1 MPSNYKYSFT
11 KEFAVQ
17 LDYEDPLAGFRN
29 EFVIENPDL
38 IYLDGNSLGRLPKRT
53 VQRLQD
59 FTERQWGERLIRSW
73 NEGWLNAPMRT
84 GGKVAQ
90 LVGAAQD
97 EVIVTDSTSTNLF
110 KLVVAALQ
118 YMPDKKKIVTDDLNF
133 PSDIY
138 ILQQICA
145 FMGNQYHLEV
155 LHSPDG
161 MSVPTELI
169 TSAVDG
175 QTALLTLSHTAYKSG
190 FTYDMGAITELA
202 HQAGALVLWDLCHS
216 AGAVPIALND
226 ANADLAV
233 GCTYKYLNGG
243 PGSPAFL
250 YVRRSLQDRLSNPIA
265 GWFSQKNQ
273 FAFNLNY
280 EPAADIRRFMVGS
293 PFIMQLYAVEAG
305 VEVLLE
311 AGMERLRAKSVSQ
324 TDYLIALWEE
334 WLEPLGYA
342 LKSPRES
349 AQRGSHISLGHKEGM
364 RIDKA
369 LIEEMNVIPDFREPD
384 NIRLGI
390 APIYTRYV
398 DIYEAVIR
406 MRQVVTDHIY
416 EKYSSERLEVT

>member
-398 DIYEAVIR
+398 DIYEAVMR

>member
-1 MPSNYKYSFT
+1 
-11 KEFAVQ
+11 
-17 LDYEDPLAGFRN
+17 
-29 EFVIENPDL
+29 
-38 IYLDGNSLGRLPKRT
+38 
-53 VQRLQD
+53 
-59 FTERQWGERLIRSW
+59 
-73 NEGWLNAPMRT
+73 
-84 GGKVAQ
+84 
-90 LVGAAQD
+90 
-97 EVIVTDSTSTNLF
+97 
-110 KLVVAALQ
+110 
-118 YMPDKKKIVTDDLNF
+118 
-133 PSDIY
+133 
-138 ILQQICA
+138 
-145 FMGNQYHLEV
+145 
-155 LHSPDG
+155 
-161 MSVPTELI
+161 
-169 TSAVDG
+169 VDG